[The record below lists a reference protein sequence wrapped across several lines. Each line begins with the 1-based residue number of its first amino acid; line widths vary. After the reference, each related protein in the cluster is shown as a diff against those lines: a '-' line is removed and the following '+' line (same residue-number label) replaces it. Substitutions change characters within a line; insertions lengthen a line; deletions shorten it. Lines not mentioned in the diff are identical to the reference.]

1 MELLAA
7 DFTESLRRGEP
18 RIEALRTVGDP
29 DPGAAAAA
37 FSLALK
43 EPALSPHADSWVPA
57 LLRSARPGLGAQR
70 LLAVAR
76 ARRTATG
83 MFDPRRTPSLPLVLG
98 SSDFLARLLVR
109 HPDWIEGLETP
120 PSEPIRIE
128 PIDPNWDAIR
138 TAKYRGLLQIAA
150 GDLATRPFRE
160 SLRALSN
167 LADACLISAMQCTTR
182 ELGAAAPPM
191 LFALGKLGGEELN
204 FSSDV
209 DLLFLYDASADGDN
223 LERNQRAANF
233 IRHFKKQLEKPTE
246 EGFIYRVDLDL
257 RPEGVAGPLANSVTA
272 ALDYYERF
280 GAEWERQMLIRLR
293 ALSGPTML
301 AKAFCDGI
309 RPFVYRR
316 SIDPAV
322 LRAVRDM
329 KHRIETERREA
340 RRDLE
345 MDLKEGPGG
354 IRDVEFLVQ
363 ALQLFLGGRTP
374 EIRTGNTLDGLAIL
388 ERLEVLPAET
398 AAELSTAYHW
408 LRRAEHAQQ
417 LVEEQQTSKFP
428 RRASSQLGLARRMGY
443 DEASGSDARAHLIDD
458 WNRHRAEVRS
468 HFDALILSGEL
479 CVR

>member
-1 MELLAA
+1 MKLLAA
-7 DFTESLRRGEP
+7 DFAESLHRGEP

-37 FSLALK
+37 FSLALE
-43 EPALSPHADSWVPA
+43 EPSLAPHAETWVPA
-57 LLRSARPGLGAQR
+57 LLRSARPGRGAER
-70 LLAVAR
+70 LLAIAR
-76 ARRTATG
+76 AHRKAGG
-83 MFDPRRTPSLPLVLG
+83 MFDLRRAPSLPLVLG

-109 HPDWIEGLETP
+109 HPDWVEELETP
-120 PSEPIRIE
+120 LSEPTRIE
-128 PIDPNWDAIR
+128 PIAPDWDAIR
-138 TAKYRGLLQIAA
+138 DAKYRGLLRIAA
-150 GDLATRPFRE
+150 GDLSNRPFRE

-167 LADACLISAMQCTTR
+167 LADACLISAMQCTAR
-182 ELGAAAPPM
+182 ELCAPDPPM
-191 LFALGKLGGEELN
+191 LFALGKLGGDELN

-209 DLLFLYDASADGDN
+209 DLLFLYDASAGGDN

-233 IRHFKKQLEKPTE
+233 IRHLKKRMELPTE
-246 EGFIYRVDLDL
+246 KGFIYRVDLDL
-257 RPEGVAGPLANSVTA
+257 RPEGVAGALANSVSA

-293 ALSGPTML
+293 LVTGPDAL
-301 AKAFCDGI
+301 ANAFCEGI

-345 MDLKEGPGG
+345 VDLKEGPGG
-354 IRDVEFLVQ
+354 IRDVEFFVQ
-363 ALQLFLGGRTP
+363 AFQLFLGGRTP
-374 EIRTGNTLDGLAIL
+374 EIRTGNTLDGLEAL
-388 ERLEVLPAET
+388 GRLEMLPEDT
-398 AAELSTAYHW
+398 VTELSTAYLW

-428 RRASSQLGLARRMGY
+428 RYPGDQLGLARRMGY
-443 DEASGSDARAHLIDD
+443 DEASGDDARARLIGD
-458 WNRHRAEVRS
+458 WNQHRAHVRA
-468 HFDALILSGEL
+468 HFDALVLSGDL
-479 CVR
+479 

>member
-1 MELLAA
+1 MKLLAA

-37 FSLALK
+37 FSLAMK
-43 EPALSPHADSWVPA
+43 EPALSPHAESWVPA
-57 LLRSARPGLGAQR
+57 LLRSARPGRGAER

-76 ARRTATG
+76 ARRTPTG
-83 MFDPRRTPSLPLVLG
+83 MFDPRRTPSLPLILG

-109 HPDWIEGLETP
+109 HPDWVEGLETL

-128 PIDPNWDAIR
+128 PIAPDWDAIR
-138 TAKYRGLLQIAA
+138 AAKYRGLLHIAA
-150 GDLATRPFRE
+150 GDLSNRPFRE
-160 SLRALSN
+160 SLRALSD
-167 LADACLISAMQCTTR
+167 LADACLISAMQCTAR
-182 ELGAAAPPM
+182 ELGAPAPPM
-191 LFALGKLGGEELN
+191 LLALGKLGGEELN

-233 IRHFKKQLEKPTE
+233 IRHFKKQMEMPTE

-293 ALSGPTML
+293 ALTGPPML

-329 KHRIETERREA
+329 KHRIEKERREA

-345 MDLKEGPGG
+345 VDLKEGPGG

-363 ALQLFLGGRTP
+363 ALQLFLGGHTP
-374 EIRTGNTLDGLAIL
+374 EIRTGNTLDGLEAL
-388 ERLEVLPAET
+388 ERFKMLPEET
-398 AAELSTAYHW
+398 AAELTTAYHW

-428 RRASSQLGLARRMGY
+428 RRPSAQLGLARRMGY
-443 DEASGSDARAHLIDD
+443 DEASGDDARAHLIDD
-458 WNRHRAEVRS
+458 WNRYRADVRA

-479 CVR
+479 